1 MAVVRHAAARVL
13 SLLPRATPN
22 FTLTKQPPQLL
33 APNCPTPQQS
43 LYLSNIDDQL
53 GLRLQAPLLLFYRGD
68 SSTKKNDEDPVKVI
82 REALAKV
89 LVHYYPFA
97 GRLRETDNGKLRV
110 DCTGEGILFQEAD
123 ANVSLKT
130 LEISIHQFLV
140 LVTLSTTIPHRKPS
154 QTLHFFQFRSVI
166 VLSLDSYKY
175 ASVTILSVDL
185 YCK

>member
-1 MAVVRHAAARVL
+1 LLRKFLVFVANLCYLDGGGSARSARVL
-13 SLLPRATPN
+13 SLLPRAAPK
-22 FTLTKQPPQLL
+22 FTLTKQPPELV
-33 APNCPTPQQS
+33 APNGPTPQQS

-110 DCTGEGILFQEAD
+110 DCTGEGILFAEAD
-123 ANVSLKT
+123 ANVSL
-130 LEISIHQFLV
+130 EDFG
-140 LVTLSTTIPHRKPS
+140 
-154 QTLHFFQFRSVI
+154 
-166 VLSLDSYKY
+166 
-175 ASVTILSVDL
+175 DL
-185 YCK
+185 YPPIPRARDFI